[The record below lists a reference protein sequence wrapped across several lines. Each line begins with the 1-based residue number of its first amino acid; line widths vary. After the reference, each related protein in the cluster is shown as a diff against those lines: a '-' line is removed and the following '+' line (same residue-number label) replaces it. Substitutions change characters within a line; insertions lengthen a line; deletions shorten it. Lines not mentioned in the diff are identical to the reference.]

1 MLVQALL
8 TTILLFL
15 GYRVLQG
22 VYNVFFHPL
31 RKFRGPFLARV
42 SVWWR
47 VWVEV
52 FRGESW
58 VRKLEEVHGYY
69 GEFEVLSFY
78 CFWMRTWVWVWAW
91 LSEEALG

>member
-1 MLVQALL
+1 MVSLL
-8 TTILLFL
+8 RIETHGFCGRL
-15 GYRVLQG
+15 LQG

-31 RKFRGPFLARV
+31 RRFPGPLLARS

-58 VRKLEEVHGYY
+58 VRVLGEVHGVY
-69 GEFEVLSFY
+69 GLFGPLFCGV
-78 CFWMRTWVWVWAW
+78 CFC
-91 LSEEALG
+91 LILGREKLVFGFGFG